1 VGVFEMGEGGLV
13 GVTNPSSLFMSTAS
27 EEGPGA
33 GLYPPGCAVAVTVEG
48 TRALCVEVQ
57 VG

>member
-1 VGVFEMGEGGLV
+1 MGEGGLV